1 MNELTYGMSR
11 TASKKTAGDAKQRL
25 IEAGLEI
32 FGTFNLEGA
41 TTRQLASRAGVNQ
54 AAIPYYFGG
63 KEELYLAVVQH
74 MVDLRTRELRPAI
87 LQMRE
92 LVQKQNLTPAEAFE
106 MLKAIFGQF
115 LEKMLSGGIDTAWAR
130 IIIREQMQPTKAFDV
145 LYQHWMRFVH
155 ETITGLLAV
164 ILRKK
169 PTDQQV
175 ILRAHALLGQML
187 IFIAG
192 RQTILRRVSWE
203 TYDEQSVKAVR
214 QALFDQ
220 MDLMLKPLVQTAA
233 KGSK

>member
-1 MNELTYGMSR
+1 MNEITWSMGR
-11 TASKKTAGDAKQRL
+11 TSPKKLAGDPKQRL

-41 TTRQLASRAGVNQ
+41 TTRQLASRARVNQ

-63 KEELYLAVVQH
+63 KEELYLAAVQH

-106 MLKAIFGQF
+106 LLKAIFGQF

-130 IIIREQMQPTKAFDV
+130 IIIREQMQPTKAFDL
-145 LYQHWMRFVH
+145 LYQQWMRFVH

-164 ILRKK
+164 ILREK

-187 IFIAG
+187 VFIAG

-203 TYDEQSVKAVR
+203 TYNEQSVKAVR
-214 QALFDQ
+214 QAVFDQ
-220 MDLMLKPLVQTAA
+220 LDLMFKPLVQTAA
-233 KGSK
+233 KGSR

>member
-11 TASKKTAGDAKQRL
+11 TASNKTAGDAKQRL

-175 ILRAHALLGQML
+175 ILRAHSLLGQML

-192 RQTILRRVSWE
+192 RQTILRRVSWQ

-220 MDLMLKPLVQTAA
+220 MDLMFKPLVQTAA
-233 KGSK
+233 KGSR